1 LDNTISGLEDALI
14 RFLFPVLLKLVPQFL
29 YEYGYVFPL

>member
-1 LDNTISGLEDALI
+1 VDNTIFGLEDVLI

-29 YEYGYVFPL
+29 YEHGYVFPL